1 MESTKFWKNMGENF
15 GHYFQKF
22 GDRIDRKGQIG
33 IIIGERNTHVR
44 LCGTSDRTY
53 TTEGRC

>member
-1 MESTKFWKNMGENF
+1 MERTKFWKNMGENF

-44 LCGTSDRTY
+44 L
-53 TTEGRC
+53 